1 MHYFHAIFKSF
12 SGGNTPRPLVG
23 GATQICSSSR
33 TAFDVMRNVTLH
45 NNNNKQLCSECRIV
59 TLQEINKA
67 SGLYTAF
74 QKNMRLHLGQ

>member
-12 SGGNTPRPLVG
+12 SGGNKILPDPLWEG
-23 GATQICSSSR
+23 QPKSSR